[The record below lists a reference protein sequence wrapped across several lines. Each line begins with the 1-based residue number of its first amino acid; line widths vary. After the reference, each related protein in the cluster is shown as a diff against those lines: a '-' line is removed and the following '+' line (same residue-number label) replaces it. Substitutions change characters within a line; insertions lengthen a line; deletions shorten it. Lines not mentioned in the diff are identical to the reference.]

1 MTKVV
6 YVKPLMSV
14 KDSDKLAG
22 KFLKETDCKHLFRE
36 DVDVYDK
43 ETGACLARFRR
54 GVVPGKV
61 QVTAYESLLNAA
73 KATDNRG
80 ISTGE
85 AEVLAPDGK
94 TLVKR
99 QIRKQLKNGKQS
111 KTNVAAG
118 GQVNSGIIGYFDRGP
133 RFPYCR
139 LTAFN
144 QYEFQKFKKAYP
156 IIKLVDTLYA
166 KFMPKEYGRQL
177 EIVNRTSPDF
187 VIKGTVFTT
196 VTVNKNW
203 QTAVHKDK
211 GDFREGFGNLTAL
224 RKGTFTGGHFVLVR
238 WGVGFD
244 MQNGDVLF
252 TNVHEWHGN
261 TPIIKDDPN
270 AVRLSLVMYY
280 REKMI
285 HCKTM
290 EEELKKVKTRKY
302 GTTLQD

>member
-1 MTKVV
+1 MKVKVV
-6 YVKPLMSV
+6 KIKPLMSV
-14 KDSDKLAG
+14 KESDSLAG
-22 KFLKETDCKHLFRE
+22 KFLSGCDHVFRE
-36 DVDVYDK
+36 DVDVYDSESGK
-43 ETGACLARFRR
+43 CLAKFRTR
-54 GVVPGKV
+54 VIPGII
-61 QVTAYESLLNAA
+61 QIAAFDSLLNAA

-80 ISTGE
+80 VSTGE
-85 AEVLAPDGK
+85 AEVLDGNGK
-94 TLVKR
+94 VIAKR
-99 QIRKQLKNGKQS
+99 KIRKKLKNGKQS

-118 GQVNSGIIGYFDRGP
+118 GAVNSGIIGYFDRGP

-144 QYEFQKFKKAYP
+144 QYEFDKFKKAYP
-156 IIKLVDTLYA
+156 IIKLVDTMYSQL
-166 KFMPKEYGRQL
+166 MPVEYGKQFAL
-177 EIVNRTSPDF
+177 VKKTSADF

-211 GDFREGFGNLTAL
+211 GDFKEGFGNLTAL
-224 RKGTFTGGHFVLVR
+224 RKGTFIGGYLVLPR

-244 MQNGDVLF
+244 IQNGDLLMMD
-252 TNVHEWHGN
+252 VHQWHGN
-261 TPIIKDDPN
+261 TPIVKDDAN

-290 EEELKKVKTRKY
+290 KEELKKVQTRKY